1 MKGDK
6 MTASYIIDSSSLF
19 TLFFIESEDTVRS
32 IMTDSYILDIT
43 GYEIGSI
50 LTRGKDGHIKGL
62 KNDAT
67 DVLTKEIEKVI
78 SKIKVIR
85 LSSFHISEIMT
96 LSASLGLT
104 FYDASYVFY
113 SKRLNS
119 ALLTDDRE
127 MYDNAKKIGIEVRKV
142 EDLTI

>member
-6 MTASYIIDSSSLF
+6 MTSSYVMDSSSLF
-19 TLFFIESEDTVRS
+19 TLFFIEPEDKIRV
-32 IMTDSYILDIT
+32 IMTDSYILDLT
-43 GYEIGSI
+43 GYEIGSV
-50 LTRGKDGHIKGL
+50 LTKGNDGHIKGL
-62 KNDAT
+62 KNDAIIG
-67 DVLTKEIEKVI
+67 LTKEIEKVI

-119 ALLTDDRE
+119 VLLTDDRE

-142 EDLTI
+142 EELPI

>member
-6 MTASYIIDSSSLF
+6 MTSSYVMDSSSLF
-19 TLFFIESEDTVRS
+19 TLFFIEPEDKIRV
-32 IMTDSYILDIT
+32 IMTDSYILDLT
-43 GYEIGSI
+43 GYEIGSV
-50 LTRGKDGHIKGL
+50 LTKGNDGHIKGL
-62 KNDAT
+62 KNDAIIG
-67 DVLTKEIEKVI
+67 LTKEIEKVI

-142 EDLTI
+142 EELPI

>member
-6 MTASYIIDSSSLF
+6 MTASYIMDSSSLF

>member
-6 MTASYIIDSSSLF
+6 MTASYIMDSSSLF

-32 IMTDSYILDIT
+32 IMTVSYILDLT

-50 LTRGKDGHIKGL
+50 LTGGKDGHIKGL
-62 KNDAT
+62 KNDAINE
-67 DVLTKEIEKVI
+67 LANEIEKVI

-127 MYDNAKKIGIEVRKV
+127 MYDNAKRIGIEVRKV

>member
-6 MTASYIIDSSSLF
+6 MTASYIMDSSSLF
-19 TLFFIESEDTVRS
+19 TLFFIESEDTVRA
-32 IMTDSYILDIT
+32 IMADSYILDLT

-50 LTRGKDGHIKGL
+50 LTKGKDGHVKGL
-62 KNDAT
+62 KNDAIIE
-67 DVLTKEIEKVI
+67 LTKEIEKVI

-85 LSSFHISEIMT
+85 LSSFHISEIMM
-96 LSASLGLT
+96 LSSSTGLT

-127 MYDNAKKIGIEVRKV
+127 MYNNAKKIGIEVRKV
-142 EDLTI
+142 EELPI